1 MVALSAKI
9 VQTHPP
15 LEIVAIQISQLP
27 MIFLLWKIIATVGTL
42 MLWVPHI
49 VRKPVMTSWVHFVQM
64 KTTFKH
70 AILMAVQVK
79 FKPNQAILFPNDAY
93 IPQPS

>member
-1 MVALSAKI
+1 
-9 VQTHPP
+9 
-15 LEIVAIQISQLP
+15 
-27 MIFLLWKIIATVGTL
+27 
-42 MLWVPHI
+42 MLWVLNI